1 MDKTTIVV
9 KFAVEGIHR
18 WANCPFED
26 VGFLRHD
33 HRHLFY
39 ITAEKK
45 VSHDD
50 RDIEIIMLKRTLS
63 AYLRVKYGQVCQF
76 KEMSCEMIARE
87 LFEVHNLES
96 CEVLEDNENGAKI
109 VKV

>member
-9 KFAVEGIHR
+9 QFAVEGIHR

-26 VGFLRHD
+26 VGFLRYD
-33 HRHLFY
+33 HRHSFY
-39 ITAEKK
+39 ITAEKE

-50 RDIEIIMLKRTLS
+50 RDIEIILFKRVLQ
-63 AYLRVKYGQVCQF
+63 AYLHDKYGKVCQF

-87 LFEVHNLES
+87 LFEAFKLVS

-109 VKV
+109 VKL